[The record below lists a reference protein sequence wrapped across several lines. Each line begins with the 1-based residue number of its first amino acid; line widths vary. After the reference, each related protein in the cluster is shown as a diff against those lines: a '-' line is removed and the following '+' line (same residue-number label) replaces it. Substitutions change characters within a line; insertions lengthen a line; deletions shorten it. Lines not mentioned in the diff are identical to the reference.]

1 MPAQLSE
8 VEQRVLGCLIEKAM
22 ATPDH
27 YPLTPNALVAAC
39 NQSSNRN
46 PVVSYDQ
53 PTVVEAGGRLKG
65 IGLARVVHSPSN
77 RAEKYRHV
85 VDEAL
90 GLEPGELAV
99 LCELLVRGPQTPGEL
114 RARTERLLPDIAV
127 DAALDTLAAHAD
139 GPLVERLDRQP
150 GQREHRWRHLMGE
163 DHSIPAELGAETRA
177 PARVSAPSSD
187 GEGLEERVAALE
199 ARLARLEAELGYA

>member
-1 MPAQLSE
+1 
-8 VEQRVLGCLIEKAM
+8 M

-27 YPLTPNALVAAC
+27 YPLTPNTLVAAC

-46 PVVSYDQ
+46 PVVSYER
-53 PTVVEAGGRLKG
+53 PTVVEAGGRLKA

-90 GLEPGELAV
+90 GLEPGAIAV

-114 RARTERLLPDIAV
+114 RARTRALAARDIAV
-127 DAALDTLAAHAD
+127 DDTLDTLAAHAD
-139 GPLVERLDRQP
+139 GPLARTSR
-150 GQREHRWRHLMGE
+150 
-163 DHSIPAELGAETRA
+163 S
-177 PARVSAPSSD
+177 PARPSASTAGATSWARTYSDSDQLGGQGVGPVTLTAPSSD
-187 GEGLEERVAALE
+187 AASDTASEDLAERVARAQGTPGP
-199 ARLARLEAELGYA
+199 ARVRAGLR